1 LALALPGLPWRSKWL
16 PETAAC
22 FPHTPSKETGVI
34 HYAGIRSGELSIRTR
49 DILTSYSRIAMV
61 GVSGNPTRASYR
73 ALVHMK
79 SKGYTVYPVNP
90 SYDEILGLKCYKSL
104 LDIQEPVDIVDI
116 FRRADTVIPLIGES
130 LEVGAKVFWMQI
142 GVVNEDAAAQA
153 AAAGLEVVMDRCV
166 KIEHCRFFGKK
177 DYGLDVVGLQTGVL
191 TSDRYECIFPGPDKP

>member
-1 LALALPGLPWRSKWL
+1 M
-16 PETAAC
+16 
-22 FPHTPSKETGVI
+22 
-34 HYAGIRSGELSIRTR
+34 SGELSARPR
-49 DILTSYSRIAMV
+49 DILTTYSRIAMV

-90 SYDEILGLKCYKSL
+90 SYDDILGLKCYKSL
-104 LDIQEPVDIVDI
+104 LDITDPVDIVDI
-116 FRRADTVIPLIGES
+116 FRRADTVIPLIGEA

-142 GVVNEDAAAQA
+142 GVVHEAAAAQA

-191 TSDRYECIFPGPDKP
+191 TSDRYECMFPGPEKP

>member
-1 LALALPGLPWRSKWL
+1 M
-16 PETAAC
+16 
-22 FPHTPSKETGVI
+22 I
-34 HYAGIRSGELSIRTR
+34 HYAGIMSGELSTRPR
-49 DILTSYSRIAMV
+49 DILTTYSRIAMV
-61 GVSGNPTRASYR
+61 GVSGTPTRASYR

-90 SYDEILGLKCYKSL
+90 SYDEILGLQCYKSL

-116 FRRADTVIPLIGES
+116 FRRADTVTPLIGEA

-142 GVVNEDAAAQA
+142 GVINEEAAAQA

-191 TSDRYECIFPGPDKP
+191 TSDRYECIFPGHDKP